1 MVDLRVVSLS
11 RLSGTLSLMIAIVAC
26 GDRERAG
33 SSAEQRDSTPPSLLR
48 DTLRSLEPA
57 AEGSTPPVVSAPVAD
72 SLRYWITWTL
82 ADTGFGPIVFG
93 MTPAEANAVV
103 GGSLVLPEGMTPDA
117 CDFAFVRGVEGL
129 AFMIEAG
136 RIVRIDVR
144 RSDVRTNEGAGFG
157 DAEARISELY
167 AGRVR
172 VSPHPYTD
180 GHNLTVLPRDSS
192 HARFRL
198 VFETDGRR
206 VVLVSWWNSASG

>member
-1 MVDLRVVSLS
+1 
-11 RLSGTLSLMIAIVAC
+11 
-26 GDRERAG
+26 
-33 SSAEQRDSTPPSLLR
+33 
-48 DTLRSLEPA
+48 
-57 AEGSTPPVVSAPVAD
+57 
-72 SLRYWITWTL
+72 
-82 ADTGFGPIVFG
+82 
-93 MTPAEANAVV
+93 
-103 GGSLVLPEGMTPDA
+103 MTPDA